1 MSLCELRGL
10 CHRKNNSKFVVK
22 KKHTA
27 ENNTDDKNLIVCIC
41 WFQIDSRFDASS
53 SRTFL
58 SVKCLT
64 YKNLLALEIRLS
76 SSAKSL
82 SDYG

>member
-1 MSLCELRGL
+1 MSQKKQQQVCCL
-10 CHRKNNSKFVVK
+10 

-76 SSAKSL
+76 SSAKSFSL
-82 SDYG
+82 FPH

>member
-1 MSLCELRGL
+1 M
-10 CHRKNNSKFVVK
+10 NSEVCVTEKQQQVCCL

-27 ENNTDDKNLIVCIC
+27 ENNTDDKNLIFLSSV
-41 WFQIDSRFDASS
+41 DSRFDASS

-76 SSAKSL
+76 SSAKSFSL
-82 SDYG
+82 FPH